1 MIKMTRPSIVLV
13 LFAFALLLSTKPH
26 EASRILHE
34 EEEWMKKENLLL
46 QSLQQGQVRPSR
58 PNPPSY
64 IPASRSKAS
73 TISQKGFA
81 GHAMPQQHVYP
92 QHMVPFGHVTKSK
105 I

>member
-1 MIKMTRPSIVLV
+1 MTRLSIVLV
-13 LFAFALLLSTKPH
+13 FFAFALLLSTKPH

-34 EEEWMKKENLLL
+34 VEEEWMKKENILL
-46 QSLQQGQVRPSR
+46 QSLHQGPVRPSK

-81 GHAMPQQHVYP
+81 GHAIPQRHVYP
-92 QHMVPFGHVTKSK
+92 RHMVPFVHVTKST